1 MTWGFRLRC
10 VNTRKEE
17 SMIKKNDLAK
27 CANGKLQAFTALDAE
42 VKCLLKANRG
52 IAQKFTKDREWVSN
66 GGEGSTYASNGI
78 YRLDPAA
85 RTAPETVTF
94 DIRAND
100 DGDYRAIDTDGILS
114 GHKSLAHLVAKRGFK
129 CIVYVDASGRELTAT
144 RLDAIYGR
152 PVRAI
157 FDAAAL

>member
-1 MTWGFRLRC
+1 
-10 VNTRKEE
+10 
-17 SMIKKNDLAK
+17 MIKKSDLAK
-27 CANGKLQAFTALDAE
+27 CANGCLQAFTALPQE
-42 VKCLLKANRG
+42 VKDLMKANRG

-100 DGDYRAIDTDGILS
+100 DGDYRAIDPYGYLN

-129 CIVYVDASGRELTAT
+129 SIVYVDASGRELTT
-144 RLDAIYGR
+144 THLDAIYGR
-152 PVRAI
+152 PVRAV